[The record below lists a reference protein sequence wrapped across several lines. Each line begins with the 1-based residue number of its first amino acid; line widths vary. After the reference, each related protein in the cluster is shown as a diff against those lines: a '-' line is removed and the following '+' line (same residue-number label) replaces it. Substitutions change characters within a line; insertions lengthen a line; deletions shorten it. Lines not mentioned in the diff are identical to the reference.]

1 MSKYLYNNFADLALS
16 AMYVVLCIVAKTLP
30 TETAFVFC
38 SEQYDKYVNLWLY
51 IYVLSEQFRLPWP
64 WQR

>member
-1 MSKYLYNNFADLALS
+1 MSKYLKKHMSDILLS
-16 AMYVVLCIVAKTLP
+16 ALYMTLCMAAKALP